1 MEVED
6 ASRIITY
13 YISLRMYEQ
22 AFNGIHRFGYVDVD
36 VDELIRIAE
45 FGISDKRYDD
55 DRTLLSICVYLY
67 RRGYATQKVLAFLIN
82 NYNGSLEE
90 MAELFKAVNTNYRD
104 IDMLAENILA
114 QMMFADAY
122 TEAIFDIFALY
133 YAGRSRG
140 MVVKAFLR
148 FCAYQYI
155 IKDLKIPADIMECLY
170 KEVEKKN
177 ITDEI
182 SEMALLS
189 YLQVAVDGSR
199 QNRRNGSG
207 IQFVIL

>member
-1 MEVED
+1 
-6 ASRIITY
+6 
-13 YISLRMYEQ
+13 
-22 AFNGIHRFGYVDVD
+22 
-36 VDELIRIAE
+36 
-45 FGISDKRYDD
+45 
-55 DRTLLSICVYLY
+55 
-67 RRGYATQKVLAFLIN
+67 
-82 NYNGSLEE
+82 

-170 KEVEKKN
+170 KEVAKKN

-182 SEMALLS
+182 SEMALLFS
-189 YLQVAVDGSR
+189 IYRTGNRSALLFCRLRWTVLGRTEGMDPEYSSSFYR
-199 QNRRNGSG
+199 Q
-207 IQFVIL
+207 Q